1 MIRRPPRS
9 TRTYTLFP
17 YTTLFRSQ
25 SAQGTIESER
35 TRCTAPHAH
44 LVFKRDDFDTVD
56 LRHQSVA
63 FAAPRQMSWHE
74 EQRQTTTAGRRI
86 GHPGEHEVHDV
97 ASSIVLAAGNEQLVA
112 ADGVTTV
119 NQGICAREHQPKIP
133 AALRLRHTTDGG
145 HTAPGALP

>member
-74 EQRQTTTAGRRI
+74 EQRQATTAGRRI
-86 GHPGEHEVHDV
+86 GQPGEHEVNDV
-97 ASSIVLAAGNEQLVA
+97 VSSIVIAAGNEQLGA

-119 NQGICAREHQPKIP
+119 NQGLCACAHQTKI
-133 AALRLRHTTDGG
+133 ASGLKIGRAQI
-145 HTAPGALP
+145 